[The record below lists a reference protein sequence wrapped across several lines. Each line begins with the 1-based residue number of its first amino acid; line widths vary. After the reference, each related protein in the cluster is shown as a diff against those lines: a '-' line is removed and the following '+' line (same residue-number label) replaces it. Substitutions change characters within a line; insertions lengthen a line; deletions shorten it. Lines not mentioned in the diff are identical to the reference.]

1 MQSHSRIRD
10 CDLYPVIQRKIK
22 EFSRNRHAKGMWDC
36 RKTHFPCRSPASVV
50 ILWLVCSPAA
60 RGAEVLKSS
69 CSSSLDNRC
78 TFTSSNHGWTRVAKQ
93 RRFILHIRNLNMIII
108 TAPYFQVCNESTYHR
123 AHSLSFDLK
132 SRKHFRSFFIIV
144 GLEHW
149 QHKQPF
155 SISASFLSNKRL
167 PMLLPK
173 LFTTHHTDL
182 LPCFKMFSNFYSFT
196 ISCTYVVVK
205 CLCPAARHAG
215 KELQTT
221 LSPSLSFIRLFYRP
235 SQQLW
240 QLQPW
245 SSLACFHYIL
255 CKLWHL
261 ISLRE
266 MGFERWGTRV
276 AKPSSPRCLIYCT
289 CSGCEKCFCPA
300 SPLRCLV
307 SLSLSAVDRC
317 EPVFSFIY
325 SGVPLVLKIS
335 CRLQN
340 CTMIRKQLRVWS
352 VTTWAAL
359 FWFCCCEPKK
369 HISNIINRHFYDVKS
384 HSNYVFMST
393 QEEDGDG
400 VTVERTT
407 KPVTAV

>member
-1 MQSHSRIRD
+1 
-10 CDLYPVIQRKIK
+10 
-22 EFSRNRHAKGMWDC
+22 
-36 RKTHFPCRSPASVV
+36 
-50 ILWLVCSPAA
+50 
-60 RGAEVLKSS
+60 
-69 CSSSLDNRC
+69 
-78 TFTSSNHGWTRVAKQ
+78 
-93 RRFILHIRNLNMIII
+93 
-108 TAPYFQVCNESTYHR
+108 
-123 AHSLSFDLK
+123 
-132 SRKHFRSFFIIV
+132 
-144 GLEHW
+144 
-149 QHKQPF
+149 
-155 SISASFLSNKRL
+155 
-167 PMLLPK
+167 MLLPK

-215 KELQTT
+215 NELQTT

-300 SPLRCLV
+300 SPLHCLV

-340 CTMIRKQLRVWS
+340 RTMVRKQLRVWS

-369 HISNIINRHFYDVKS
+369 HISNIINRHFYNVKS
-384 HSNYVFMST
+384 IWITCLCQHRRR
-393 QEEDGDG
+393 
-400 VTVERTT
+400 TVMELQ
-407 KPVTAV
+407 

>member
-1 MQSHSRIRD
+1 MNQRI
-10 CDLYPVIQRKIK
+10 IEHI
-22 EFSRNRHAKGMWDC
+22 
-36 RKTHFPCRSPASVV
+36 HFPLIWNLA
-50 ILWLVCSPAA
+50 
-60 RGAEVLKSS
+60 
-69 CSSSLDNRC
+69 N
-78 TFTSSNHGWTRVAKQ
+78 TSDL
-93 RRFILHIRNLNMIII
+93 F
-108 TAPYFQVCNESTYHR
+108 
-123 AHSLSFDLK
+123 SLS
-132 SRKHFRSFFIIV
+132 SVWNIGNTNNR
-144 GLEHW
+144 
-149 QHKQPF
+149 
-155 SISASFLSNKRL
+155 FLSLLRDNKRL

-215 KELQTT
+215 NQLQTT

-300 SPLRCLV
+300 SPLHCLV
-307 SLSLSAVDRC
+307 SLSLCGRQMWACV
-317 EPVFSFIY
+317 FIY
-325 SGVPLVLKIS
+325 LFRRPFGLEDFLSPAELHDDTKTVTRLICDHVGSPLLVLFLWAEETHIKHDKS
-335 CRLQN
+335 TFLQ
-340 CTMIRKQLRVWS
+340 
-352 VTTWAAL
+352 
-359 FWFCCCEPKK
+359 CE
-369 HISNIINRHFYDVKS
+369 INL
-384 HSNYVFMST
+384 NYMFMST
-393 QEEDGDG
+393 QEADSDG

>member
-1 MQSHSRIRD
+1 
-10 CDLYPVIQRKIK
+10 
-22 EFSRNRHAKGMWDC
+22 
-36 RKTHFPCRSPASVV
+36 
-50 ILWLVCSPAA
+50 
-60 RGAEVLKSS
+60 
-69 CSSSLDNRC
+69 
-78 TFTSSNHGWTRVAKQ
+78 
-93 RRFILHIRNLNMIII
+93 
-108 TAPYFQVCNESTYHR
+108 
-123 AHSLSFDLK
+123 
-132 SRKHFRSFFIIV
+132 
-144 GLEHW
+144 
-149 QHKQPF
+149 
-155 SISASFLSNKRL
+155 
-167 PMLLPK
+167 
-173 LFTTHHTDL
+173 
-182 LPCFKMFSNFYSFT
+182 MFSNFYSFT

-215 KELQTT
+215 NELQTT

-407 KPVTAV
+407 KPATAV